1 MQIERIISDITTLGP
16 GMRLCIWVNGCK
28 RNCVGCVSPRL
39 KEFAPDNEQDVIAL
53 VNQFDLSSIDGVTIS
68 GGEPFE
74 QVHDLWL
81 LVDHIRKLG
90 IDDILIYTGYTISEL
105 LNKND
110 SEIYKILSN
119 IAVLIDGPY
128 IHELNNDE
136 NNLLGSS
143 NQKVIYLNAQ
153 YIPIYENY
161 CKKQRSIQEITA
173 GNILIGVGIPTKEYV
188 TNFNKDIPE

>member
-39 KEFAPDNEQDVIAL
+39 KEFVPDNDQDIIAL
-53 VNQFDLSSIDGVTIS
+53 LNQFDLSSIDGVTIS

-81 LVDHIRKLG
+81 LVEHIRKLG

-188 TNFNKDIPE
+188 TNFYKNIPE

>member
-39 KEFAPDNEQDVIAL
+39 KEFVPDNDQDVIAL
-53 VNQFDLSSIDGVTIS
+53 LNQFDLSSIDGVTIS

-81 LVDHIRKLG
+81 LVEHIRKLG

-188 TNFNKDIPE
+188 TNFNKNIPG

>member
-1 MQIERIISDITTLGP
+1 MQIERIISGITTLGP
-16 GMRLCIWVNGCK
+16 GERLCIWVNGCK
-28 RNCVGCVSPRL
+28 KNCVECVSPRL
-39 KEFAPDNEQDVIAL
+39 KEFNSNNDQDVIAL
-53 VNQFDLSSIDGVTIS
+53 LNQFDLSSIDGVTIS

-81 LVDHIRKLG
+81 LVEHIRKIG
-90 IDDILIYTGYTISEL
+90 IEDILIYTGYTISEL

-110 SEIYKILSN
+110 SKIYKILSN

-161 CKKQRSIQEITA
+161 RSKQRSIQEITA

-188 TNFNKDIPE
+188 TNFNKNTPE